1 VTRQQR
7 AYWAWVAVSISWG
20 TTFLATRVAIDS
32 FPPLVMAGTRHVL
45 AGVILAAIVGARG
58 IAFPERDSW
67 GMHALLGIL
76 MISVGNGSLVW
87 AQQFV
92 PSGVAA
98 VMVSVIPFW
107 MVGIEAWMPDGE
119 PMRPRQFAGLL
130 LGFGGIVLL
139 AGSSFQSSSSSARQ
153 LVLGVI
159 ALQSSCLGWAVGSA
173 YARRRLEHEN
183 VFAATALQM
192 IFGGGLLMLVAVFT
206 GEWSH
211 VRFTVNSSLAVVYL
225 IVVGSFVGY
234 ASYVYALRH
243 LPVATVSLYAYVNPV
258 IAVILGAA
266 ILGEPLTLRMAVA
279 IAIIFA
285 AMLIVRWNAGT
296 LRSS

>member
-1 VTRQQR
+1 MSV
-7 AYWAWVAVSISWG
+7 SWG
-20 TTFLATRVAIDS
+20 TTFLATRIAIES
-32 FPPLVMAGTRHVL
+32 FPPLAMAGTRHVL
-45 AGVILAAIVGARG
+45 AGVILAAIVRMRG
-58 IAFPERDSW
+58 IGLPPRGSW
-67 GMHALLGIL
+67 GMHALLGVL

-107 MVGIEAWMPDGE
+107 MVGIEAWMPGGE
-119 PMRPRQFAGLL
+119 PMRPRQFLGLL

-139 AGSSFQSSSSSARQ
+139 ASSSFQSSSASARQ

-159 ALQSSCLGWAVGSA
+159 ALQSSCLGWAIGSA
-173 YARRRLEHEN
+173 YSRRHKEHEN
-183 VFAATALQM
+183 VFAGTALQM
-192 IFGGGLLMLVAVFT
+192 IFGGGVLMILSLAT
-206 GEWSH
+206 GEWMQA
-211 VRFTVNSSLAVVYL
+211 RYTLNSAMAVLYL
-225 IVVGSFVGY
+225 IVIGSFVGY

-258 IAVILGAA
+258 IAVILGAL
-266 ILGEPLTLRMAVA
+266 ILGEPLTPRMLVA

-296 LRSS
+296 SRSS